1 MKDGKPLVL
10 EKVKPLLRGHFH
22 QAMFFIALGACIPL
36 LIRCHRLAEYISV
49 GVYSLCTFAML
60 GISTLYHR
68 VTWTAEQRQL
78 WKKFDHCG
86 IYLMIAGTFT
96 PVGVLALSESSSIK
110 LLSTI
115 WAVAIV
121 GILQSIFFVNLPKM
135 ISSALYLVAG
145 YLILPYLG
153 EIENS
158 IGLASFWL
166 ILAGGFSYSIGA
178 IIYGLK
184 RPILNPNIFSYHEL
198 FHIFVNIGVILHFIV
213 INSLIH

>member
-1 MKDGKPLVL
+1 MAII
-10 EKVKPLLRGHFH
+10 KVKPLLRGHFH
-22 QAMFFIALGACIPL
+22 QAMFFTALGACVPL
-36 LIRCHRLAEYISV
+36 IARCHNRAEYLSV
-49 GVYSLCTFAML
+49 GIYSICTFAML

-68 VTWTAEQRQL
+68 VTWTPEQRQQ
-78 WKKFDHCG
+78 WKKYDHCG

-96 PVGVLALSESSSIK
+96 PVGVLALNETSCIK

-115 WAVAIV
+115 WAVAII

-145 YLILPYLG
+145 YLILPYLN
-153 EIENS
+153 EIEDR
-158 IGLASFWL
+158 IGLLNFWL
-166 ILAGGFSYSIGA
+166 ILSGGFSYSIGA

-184 RPILNPNIFSYHEL
+184 RPILNPNVFSYHEL

-213 INSLIH
+213 IHSLIH